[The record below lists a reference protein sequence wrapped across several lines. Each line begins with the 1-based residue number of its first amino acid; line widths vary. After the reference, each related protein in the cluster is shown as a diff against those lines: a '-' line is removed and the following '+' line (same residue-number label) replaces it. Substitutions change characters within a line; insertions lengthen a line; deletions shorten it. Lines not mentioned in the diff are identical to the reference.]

1 MSNQLLLDWIK
12 YSSSDTALSNTIAN
26 RKTSLAISSDGSIYI
41 SGTANSSFDGQSY
54 SGKEDTYIIKFSQS
68 GVKLW
73 TRIFGSAEAD
83 NPHSLIVG
91 NDESLYVVGY
101 TGGPFSGQMNS
112 SGDAFVTKYSS
123 SGTQQWTKFISS
135 DKWEEA
141 IGIAKSPDGSTYITG
156 WTSGNLSGQINN
168 GLKDAFITKLNSDGV
183 TQWTRL
189 IGSSSDDDGSA
200 VTVGSDG
207 SIYVLGTTYGSIEGQ
222 KNTGKSDVFVS
233 KFSSNGDKQ
242 WTKLIGST
250 DYDSSAAIKIGLDG
264 SIYIAGNTW
273 GSIDGIVNQGR
284 NDIFVTKLNAEGSKE
299 WTKLIGGSLSDS
311 ASQVSIGTDGSIFI
325 AGFTEGDLNG
335 AINSGG
341 YDAFGN
347 KSNDILVVN
356 LKTDG
361 TINWTQLIGNNGNQ
375 NSSDSGI
382 DSKGALYL
390 AGWTYGPVYGDRS
403 LILGDAFLAK
413 FQTNSDTT
421 APTVKVSSSVS
432 SLTSKQTATISFA
445 LSEDSTNFTLSD
457 VTVSGGTLSNF
468 AGTGS
473 NYSAIFTPALN
484 GPLNGVI
491 RVGSGVFTDAS
502 GNANIDGLVGNN
514 TCTIA
519 INPIQAAAYSLTI
532 DQWVGGTGRV
542 PAGPIIAE
550 GGTASFTLHS
560 TNFSRETFPPGTVI
574 PYTITGVDAADISLN
589 GLTETGNGLISGN
602 VTVGSSFYLN
612 DVVAN
617 ITVRTIADGITDGDK
632 TLTVTVGGTSA
643 SVKVNDTS
651 NAASTKEYSIQISA
665 TFDPSTEGT
674 SVIAYIAT
682 KNVLEG
688 SSLFYQISG
697 TGITSSDFDNFAL
710 FGNLKVNASAGNS
723 LSIPISTDNTTEGEE
738 TFAIQLY
745 LDSNKTIPVG
755 NPSYVRILDTSKG
768 VGRPTY
774 SISATKSS
782 TDEGKTADF
791 NLATTDVPAGSII
804 SYTLSGI
811 NSADIVGGALAGS
824 VTLNTQGTA
833 LISIAISADKTTEG
847 EETLN
852 LSLMGKSTSIK
863 INDTSTSPGNDTLTS
878 KGTASS
884 DLVYVFKSEK
894 TGPAVNPAS
903 YSYYYT
909 SNPEEAAYINAQANW
924 PWVQKAS
931 TFEAAHSNPS
941 MATPVFRFWSDKL
954 QAPYFTISTAERD
967 QIISWSSTGRNG
979 YDWMYA
985 GTGFSVYTS
994 SAPTDSL
1001 GKNAIPVYCVWMD
1014 DTDFNPTNGLS
1025 GGLLFTADKVE
1036 YDGLVKLVGVTGAGV
1051 VFYGEVPGN

>member
-1 MSNQLLLDWIK
+1 MINFRSA
-12 YSSSDTALSNTIAN
+12 STIAN

-41 SGTANSSFDGQSY
+41 SGTTNASFDSQIY
-54 SGKEDTYIIKFSQS
+54 SGKEDAYIIKYNPS

-73 TRIFGSAEAD
+73 TRIFGSTEAD
-83 NPHSLIVG
+83 NPYSLIVG
-91 NDESLYVVGY
+91 NDESAYVAGY
-101 TGGPFSGQMNS
+101 TGGSFSGQSSS
-112 SGDAFVTKYSS
+112 SGDAFLTKYSS
-123 SGTQQWTKFISS
+123 SGVQQWTKFIST
-135 DKWEEA
+135 DKLEEA
-141 IGIAKSPDGSTYITG
+141 TGLAKSPDGSIYITG

-168 GLKDAFITKLNSDGV
+168 GLKDAFITKLNSDGL

-189 IGSSSDDDGSA
+189 IGSASDDEGSK

-207 SIYVLGTTYGSIEGQ
+207 SIYVLGNTYGSVDGQ
-222 KNTGKSDVFVS
+222 KNTGKSDAFIS
-233 KFSSNGDKQ
+233 KFSSNGEKQ

-250 DYDSSAAIKIGLDG
+250 DYDFSYAINIGLDG
-264 SIYIAGNTW
+264 SIYIAGDTY
-273 GSIDGIVNQGR
+273 GSIDGVVNQGR
-284 NDIFVTKLNAEGSKE
+284 YDIFVTKLSVDGSKQ
-299 WTKLIGGSLSDS
+299 WTKQIGGSLSD
-311 ASQVSIGTDGSIFI
+311 AARQMSIGIDGSIFI
-325 AGFTEGDLNG
+325 AGFTEGNVNG
-335 AINSGG
+335 AINNGG

-347 KSNDILVVN
+347 RANDILVVN

-361 TINWTQLIGNNGNQ
+361 TTNWTQLIGNNGEQ
-375 NSSDSGI
+375 NSSDAGI

-390 AGWTYGPVYGDRS
+390 AGWTYGPVYGNRS
-403 LILGDAFLAK
+403 LILGDSFLAK
-413 FQTNSDTT
+413 FQTSSDTT

-432 SLTSKQTATISFA
+432 SLTSKQTATISFT
-445 LSEDSTNFTLSD
+445 LSENSTDFTLSD
-457 VTVSGGTLSNF
+457 ITVTGGTLSNF
-468 AGTGS
+468 TGTGA
-473 NYSAIFTPALN
+473 NYSAIFTPTSN

-491 RVGSGVFTDAS
+491 RVGSGVFTDAA

-514 TCTIA
+514 TCSITITPLQA
-519 INPIQAAAYSLTI
+519 IIYYLTI
-532 DQWVGGTGRV
+532 DEWVGGTGRV
-542 PAGPIIAE
+542 RAGSNIAE
-550 GGTASFTLHS
+550 GGTASFSLHS
-560 TNFSRETFPPGTVI
+560 TNASTETFPRGTVI
-574 PYTITGVDAADISLN
+574 PYTITGVGAADISLG
-589 GLTETGNGLISGN
+589 GLSETGNGLISGN
-602 VTVGSSFYLN
+602 VTVNSLIFLN

-617 ITVRTIADGITDGDK
+617 ITVRTIADGITDGDM

-643 SVKVNDTS
+643 SVIVGDTS

-697 TGITSSDFDNFAL
+697 VGITSSDFDNFAL
-710 FGNLKVNASAGNS
+710 FGNLKVNASAVNS

-738 TFAIQLY
+738 TFTIQLY
-745 LDSNKTIPVG
+745 LDSDKTIPVG

-768 VGRPTY
+768 VGKPTY

-791 NLATTDVPAGSII
+791 TLSTTDVPAGSII

-811 NSADIVGGALAGS
+811 NAADVVGGALAGS

-833 LISIAISADKTTEG
+833 LISIAISADKTKEG

-852 LSLMGKSTSIK
+852 LSVMGNTASIK
-863 INDTSTSPGNDTLTS
+863 INDTSTS
-878 KGTASS
+878 KGTAAS

-903 YSYYYT
+903 FSYYYT

-967 QIISWSSTGRNG
+967 QIISWSSTGKNG

-994 SAPTDSL
+994 PAPTDEL
-1001 GKNAIPVYCVWMD
+1001 GKSAIPVYCVWMD
-1014 DTDFNPTNGLS
+1014 DTDFNPANGLS